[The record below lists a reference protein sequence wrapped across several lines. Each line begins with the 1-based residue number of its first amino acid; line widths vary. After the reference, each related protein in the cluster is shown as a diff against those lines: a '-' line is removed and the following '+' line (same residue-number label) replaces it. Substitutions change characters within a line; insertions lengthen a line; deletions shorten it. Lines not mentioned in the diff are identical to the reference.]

1 MSLTLAAVGA
11 VAAALLQSTIVP
23 YLDIGGARPD
33 LVLIYAVIVTVVVGT
48 DHGLAAALFGGIII
62 DALAPRPFGSTVF
75 VLLVAIGGAAV
86 IARLPARGRAFST
99 VLAVLLMSLLGPLV
113 FSVVYGALRGPLAV
127 ANPLGSIVPDA
138 LYATAIAALAGPA
151 AVHAHT
157 RFFEKERIDW

>member
-1 MSLTLAAVGA
+1 
-11 VAAALLQSTIVP
+11 
-23 YLDIGGARPD
+23 
-33 LVLIYAVIVTVVVGT
+33 
-48 DHGLAAALFGGIII
+48 
-62 DALAPRPFGSTVF
+62 
-75 VLLVAIGGAAV
+75 
-86 IARLPARGRAFST
+86 
-99 VLAVLLMSLLGPLV
+99 MSLLGPLV